1 MPSVAVVT
9 DSTACLTPDLLVA
22 SGIRVV
28 PIEVIVDGQV
38 LHDGVDIDSHGV
50 AEALV
55 ADRRVSTSRPSPQ
68 AFLDVYEAAAQAGAD
83 SILSIH
89 LSQALSGTIDSAR
102 LASKDAPIPVT
113 VVDSRTIGMGLGF
126 AALSAARVASRGGS
140 TDEVMAVGES
150 TAAGSQVIFY
160 VDSLEFLRKGG
171 RIGKASAW
179 LGSALRVKPLLHVTD
194 GEVAPLEKART
205 AAKALARLTD
215 LAVEAASPGPSRL
228 AVQHLDAPAR
238 AADVAAQLAQRL
250 GMDVAD
256 IVVCEISAVM
266 GVHVGPGVVS
276 VAVAPA

>member
-68 AFLDVYEAAAQAGAD
+68 AFLDVYEAAARAGAD